1 MLFHV
6 QQLPKANH
14 EAQICVHPKAKKK
27 KKKFEISTCKTR
39 EVIKLDQQNK
49 SKAASRS
56 SRTRYKEEVWVE

>member
-27 KKKFEISTCKTR
+27 SL
-39 EVIKLDQQNK
+39 KLVHVKQERLLN
-49 SKAASRS
+49 
-56 SRTRYKEEVWVE
+56 